1 MYQQECRILSSLI
14 NSAVGLGRFED
25 LKTTHHE
32 SVAYEFYC
40 KSWRV
45 SKAKANLNLPSDK
58 VGISLVVQMVKNPP
72 AMQGTWV
79 QSLGQEGPL
88 EKGLATHYSILA
100 LENFKDRGAWRATVH
115 GITKSRT

>member
-1 MYQQECRILSSLI
+1 MYQQECGILRSLI
-14 NSAVGLGRFED
+14 NSAVGLGMFED

-45 SKAKANLNLPSDK
+45 SKAKANLNLPSDR
-58 VGISLVVQMVKNPP
+58 VGISLVAQMVKNPP

-79 QSLGQEGPL
+79 RSLG
-88 EKGLATHYSILA
+88 
-100 LENFKDRGAWRATVH
+100 
-115 GITKSRT
+115 